1 MGDQNPRWID
11 EAAMSWTPA
20 EPMAD
25 GRPRR
30 EPGFDPAPRPDVKPG
45 PEPRFI
51 AQGPPAPRPAI
62 LILPA
67 EKQRSQFL
75 LSLILGLLQGL
86 ALLWLFDARDAGA
99 WPGNDP
105 YLFTAITMALLFAP
119 LLLIQGLG
127 QISVAILIPWT
138 MIAGGGLAALGF
150 YHRWRVGGTDPGHAG
165 LPLIVMA
172 ATFLFIMQSLLLA
185 AARDGAF
192 KPRYAAQYHAA
203 WRLAVQIVFI
213 ALFAALAW
221 VMVGAGYGWLR
232 THAPGVRPDV
242 LTMPL
247 VALAAAAAARMS
259 GGLFAEEGARA
270 LAWIFRIVL
279 PLVMLAALA
288 EIIAVI
294 AGLRV
299 AELAPI
305 LALSGFLILCI
316 NASYGSGDVWRP
328 QWRRKCEFAAVFLLL
343 PLAIMGAMALASRI
357 QQYGWTPERILA
369 AAVLMGLAGYAI
381 AYSGAALISLGGGN
395 WMQRL
400 EGANGAM
407 AFAGLGLIAVL
418 ASPLADPVRLSV
430 EAQSLRAT
438 QIAPAQF
445 DFAWLND
452 EGLRFGHDALVRM
465 SGASDPALARGAY
478 LALVAAP
485 ARQAAPSEIGANIAV
500 RTPGARLPESLL
512 AQHWSGLGVPPCL
525 TNVALSC
532 DAYFLDMDQD
542 GRDEIMLVYGDDTA
556 WWGGVMKQDAGGW
569 HLAGTMASPPCP
581 GSLAALRAGNFSP
594 VTPGWR
600 DLLVA
605 GQRLSLTGA
614 GKPPVCMR

>member
-30 EPGFDPAPRPDVKPG
+30 EPRFSPPPAPEIKNDDV
-45 PEPRFI
+45 PRFI
-51 AQGPPAPRPAI
+51 SQDPPAPRPAI

-67 EKQRSQFL
+67 EKTRSHFL

-86 ALLWLFDARDAGA
+86 ALLWLFDARDAGT

-127 QISVAILIPWT
+127 QISAAILIPWT
-138 MIAGGGLAALGF
+138 MIAGGALAALGF

-172 ATFLFIMQSLLLA
+172 ATFLFVMQSLLLA

-192 KPRYAAQYHAA
+192 KPQFPSQYHAA

-213 ALFAALAW
+213 AFCAALAW

-232 THAPGVRPDV
+232 THAPGVRPGI

-259 GGLFAEEGARA
+259 AGLFAQEGARA
-270 LAWIFRIVL
+270 LAWIFRTVL
-279 PLVMLAALA
+279 PLAMLAALV
-288 EIIAVI
+288 EIVAVV

-305 LALSGFLILCI
+305 LALSGFLILCV
-316 NASYGSGDVWRP
+316 NASYGSGITWRP
-328 QWRRKCEFAAVFLLL
+328 QWRRKCEFAAAFILL
-343 PLAIMGAMALASRI
+343 PLAVMGTMALSARVH
-357 QQYGWTPERILA
+357 QYGWTPERILA

-381 AYSGAALISLGGGN
+381 SYVGAALISLGGGN

-407 AFAGLGLIAVL
+407 AFVALVMIAVL

-430 EAQSLRAT
+430 ETQSLRAT
-438 QIAPAQF
+438 TIAPAQF
-445 DFAWLND
+445 DFSWMRD

-465 SGASDPALARGAY
+465 SAGDDALARGAY

-485 ARQAAPSEIGANIAV
+485 TARQAAPSEIGANIAV
-500 RTPGARLPESLL
+500 RTPGARLPEDLL
-512 AQHWSGLGVPPCL
+512 AQHWSGAGIPPCL

-542 GRDEIMLVYGDDTA
+542 GQDEIMLVYGDDTA
-556 WWGGVMKQDAGGW
+556 WWGGVMKRDAGGW

-594 VTPGWR
+594 VAPGWR